1 MKQTIK
7 TSKIV
12 KQIFHCDKSV
22 TERKELG
29 YTEEKE
35 EEEEILA
42 TAEEKQKKEEVQ
54 RPPIHGCV

>member
-35 EEEEILA
+35 EEEILA